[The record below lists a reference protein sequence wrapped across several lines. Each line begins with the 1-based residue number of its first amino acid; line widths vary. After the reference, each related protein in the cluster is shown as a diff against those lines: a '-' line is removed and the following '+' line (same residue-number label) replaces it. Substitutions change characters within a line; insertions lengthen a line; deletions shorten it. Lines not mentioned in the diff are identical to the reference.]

1 VEVAVAVA
9 EAVRVAEAVQLA
21 EVEEVGMAV
30 VEAVVVEAELEPEAV
45 MEAKLV
51 AEGVFM
57 RALGLP
63 VATRVMVMEEEMV
76 GVGAEE
82 IKAQHTRQSV
92 PRDAARCHTNAP
104 RTMLMTGVQNVWY
117 ACPLL

>member
-1 VEVAVAVA
+1 MA

-76 GVGAEE
+76 GVVSGVVVGLAGLAVSRPLVGDREGEE
-82 IKAQHTRQSV
+82 VREGMEEPVA
-92 PRDAARCHTNAP
+92 PLAA
-104 RTMLMTGVQNVWY
+104 MEGVGG
-117 ACPLL
+117 